1 MTTRESSAQGFT
13 MVSPIKEI
21 GMTAVTSF
29 GLIAIFKGLTFV
41 GTVFDLYILNPICC
55 FKQSYKFAFLLYNSP
70 IY

>member
-29 GLIAIFKGLTFV
+29 GLIAIF
-41 GTVFDLYILNPICC
+41 
-55 FKQSYKFAFLLYNSP
+55 
-70 IY
+70 